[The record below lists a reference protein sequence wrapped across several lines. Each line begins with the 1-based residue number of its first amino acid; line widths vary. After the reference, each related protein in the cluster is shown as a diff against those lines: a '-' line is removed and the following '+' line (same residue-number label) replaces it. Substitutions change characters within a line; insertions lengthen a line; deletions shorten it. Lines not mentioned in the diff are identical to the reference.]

1 MRHTSDSAVLV
12 SLYLLSW
19 ATALCESRRD
29 QPVVHGSCSQW
40 CSLSFGFQG
49 SGDVGVTGMV
59 VALK

>member
-19 ATALCESRRD
+19 ATPFCESRHD

-40 CSLSFGFQG
+40 YSLSFGFQG

-59 VALK
+59 VASK